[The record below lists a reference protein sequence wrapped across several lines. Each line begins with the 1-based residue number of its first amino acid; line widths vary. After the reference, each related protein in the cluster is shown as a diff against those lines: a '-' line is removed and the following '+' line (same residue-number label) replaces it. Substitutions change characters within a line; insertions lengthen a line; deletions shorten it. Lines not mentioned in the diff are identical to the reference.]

1 MKAYRDKGK
10 LQDGKPGANLT
21 LNPTSGYTL
30 TMSPSAAVIDFEP
43 LSRSQRSFLNLAMRA
58 AESSDCQQRHGAI
71 VVRGGSVLAIGVNK
85 WRNDVTMA
93 GILHDEGRSSD
104 VSIHAEIDAL
114 SRVSN
119 PRGATIYIARVNRR
133 GKARLSKPCDNCAKA
148 LKNAG
153 ISKIVY
159 TLTGDEISL

>member
-1 MKAYRDKGK
+1 MRKGE
-10 LQDGKPGANLT
+10 PEANLT
-21 LNPTSGYTL
+21 LNAPYGYTFN
-30 TMSPSAAVIDFEP
+30 MSPSAAVISLEP
-43 LSRSQRSFLNLAMRA
+43 LSNSQRSFLNLAMRA

-85 WRNDVTMA
+85 WRNDITMA
-93 GILHDEGRSSD
+93 GILHDQGRSAD
-104 VSIHAEIDAL
+104 ISIHAEIDAL

-148 LKNAG
+148 LKDAG